1 MSADCVIFSS
11 TGTTKFPI
19 TDTKRYVPVVTISTH
34 DNAKLLQQL
43 KFGFKI
49 AINWNKYESKTSI
62 ETRNPYLDF
71 FQGVNRL
78 FILLCEGNDDKE
90 SHRECFL
97 PKLEINDYNFMI
109 DGQNPFDQQAK
120 LT

>member
-1 MSADCVIFSS
+1 M
-11 TGTTKFPI
+11 
-19 TDTKRYVPVVTISTH
+19 
-34 DNAKLLQQL
+34 QQL

-71 FQGVNRL
+71 LQGVNRL